1 MDTISK
7 KTKQELLDEAADED
21 KLNLIEGGIEQNMID
36 GDAEDAA
43 IVDGSIVV
51 SAQDKTLSKKLVQRI
66 QQAIDSS
73 FHEDELI
80 ELCWK
85 AFQVVIDMANT
96 STSSVIQKQLV
107 QVARS
112 IKIKIKELGQGED
125 QA

>member
-1 MDTISK
+1 M
-7 KTKQELLDEAADED
+7 LDEAADED
-21 KLNLIEGGIEQNMID
+21 KLNLIEGGIEQNIID
-36 GDAEDAA
+36 VDAEDAA

-96 STSSVIQKQLV
+96 STSSVI
-107 QVARS
+107 
-112 IKIKIKELGQGED
+112 
-125 QA
+125 